1 MTVGKEDSV
10 WRKRRKEITVE
21 MNEVFVIRQ
30 AGKKVQAW
38 CAACGAEV
46 VTVTPEAAA
55 IVWGV
60 STRAIYALVEARKIH
75 FLETSEERLLICTD
89 SLMKCR

>member
-1 MTVGKEDSV
+1 MTGKDGV

-30 AGKKVQAW
+30 AGRKVRAW
-38 CAACGAEV
+38 CVGCGAEV
-46 VTVTPEAAA
+46 VMVTPEAAA

-60 STRAIYALVEARKIH
+60 STRTIYCFVEAGKIH
-75 FLETSEERLLICTD
+75 FLETSEGLLLVCTH
-89 SLMKCR
+89 SLMQVLVR